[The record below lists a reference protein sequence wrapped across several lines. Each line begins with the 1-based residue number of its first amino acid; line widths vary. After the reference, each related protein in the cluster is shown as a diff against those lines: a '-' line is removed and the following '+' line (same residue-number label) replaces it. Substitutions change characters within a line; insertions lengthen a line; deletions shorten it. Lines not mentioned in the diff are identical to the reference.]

1 MFNYTKKI
9 DIINEAD
16 VLVLGGGP
24 AGICAAVSAAR
35 QGVNVLLI
43 ERYGAIGG
51 NLTLGNVSPI
61 LGRVSSG
68 TMYDE
73 VIGLLSAA
81 HKDEL
86 KVETRNGKEIHIDAE
101 EAKGIL
107 VKLLNDNNVRVM
119 LQTAVCDVIKEDNVV
134 CGVVVATPFGM
145 KAIKAKRIIDATGDG
160 TAAYLAGC
168 EYKLGRDSDGRTQP
182 VTLEFTISNV
192 DETRAIMCF
201 GGSDPVTLPDG
212 KKYSEFCKECEQN
225 GILPKNVSIVRL
237 HRTFYSGERN
247 VNATQMNGING
258 LKYEDVFTAEV
269 ELRDQIDK
277 VLDFLRKY
285 VPGYEN
291 CMLKTSADTL
301 GVRETRRIIGEYVMC
316 DEDVEQGRH
325 YDDAVVHN
333 AWFLIDIHNP
343 SGGGQAEGHSKMAV
357 PYDIR
362 YGALIPL
369 KVENLLTAGRCISGT
384 HRAHA
389 SYRVMA
395 ICMATG
401 QAAGIAAALSI
412 NKDVSPRAL
421 DAQEIRKVLTD
432 IGVEL

>member
-1 MFNYTKKI
+1 MYSYKNEI
-9 DIINEAD
+9 DIIAD
-16 VLVLGGGP
+16 VDVAVAGAGP
-24 AGICAAVSAAR
+24 AGICAAVAAAR
-35 QGVNVLLI
+35 QGAKVLLV
-43 ERYGAIGG
+43 ERYGAVGG

-61 LGRVSSG
+61 LGKVSKG

-73 VIGLLSAA
+73 IIELLSAC

-107 VKLLNDNNVRVM
+107 INFLNDNNVNVM
-119 LQTAVCDVIKEDNVV
+119 LQTTICDVIKENNALQGLIV
-134 CGVVVATPFGM
+134 TTSFGI

-160 TAAYLAGC
+160 TVAYLAGC
-168 EYKLGRDSDGRTQP
+168 EYKIGRDTDGKTQP

-192 DETRAIMCF
+192 DESRAIMCF
-201 GGSDPVTLPDG
+201 GGSDPVTLPNG
-212 KKYSEFCKECEQN
+212 KKYSEFCKECEHN

-247 VNATQMNGING
+247 VNATQMNDISG
-258 LKYEDVFTAEV
+258 LETEDLYKAEV
-269 ELRDQIDK
+269 ELRNQIDSIVK
-277 VLDFLRKY
+277 FLREY
-285 VPGYEN
+285 IPGYEN
-291 CMLKTSADTL
+291 CMLKTTADTL
-301 GVRETRRIIGEYVMC
+301 GVRETRRIMGEYVMC
-316 DEDVEQGRH
+316 DDDVEQGNK
-325 YDDAVVHN
+325 YDDAIVHN

-343 SGGGQAEGHSKMAV
+343 SGGGQAEGHSKMAT

-362 YGALIPL
+362 YGALVPKNID
-369 KVENLLTAGRCISGT
+369 NLLTAGRCISGT

-401 QAAGIAAALSI
+401 EAAGVAATLSI
-412 NKDVSPRAL
+412 KENVIPRNLQVCKIKD
-421 DAQEIRKVLTD
+421 VLTD
-432 IGVEL
+432 KGIEL